1 MIKIVQTTIA
11 SLRNSNPL
19 SLVYAGY
26 LLVLPPALIK
36 VPVMKGDFLVTPIGS
51 VKKLTPY
58 HTLQENTS
66 VPTGAGFCQA
76 SV

>member
-1 MIKIVQTTIA
+1 MIKFFQTTIA

-19 SLVYAGY
+19 SLVYAGH

-36 VPVMKGDFLVTPIGS
+36 VPVMKGEFLVTHISS

-66 VPTGAGFCQA
+66 VPTGAEFCQV
-76 SV
+76 SI